1 MWMNNLK
8 LLFMMEQ
15 QTIEFKSDMDLVIL
29 DAIKS
34 IIRAT
39 ENEVT
44 YDVNTSVESSLFSK
58 KDAIKKTYVNIV
70 ITEKV

>member
-1 MWMNNLK
+1 
-8 LLFMMEQ
+8 MEQ

>member
-1 MWMNNLK
+1 
-8 LLFMMEQ
+8 
-15 QTIEFKSDMDLVIL
+15 MDLVIL

>member
-1 MWMNNLK
+1 
-8 LLFMMEQ
+8 MMEQ
-15 QTIEFKSDMDLVIL
+15 QTLEFKPDMNLVIL

-39 ENEVT
+39 DNEVT

-58 KDAIKKTYVNIV
+58 KDAIKRTTVTIT